1 MFKIFVESKLIAAG
15 DFDMCWPAPKVER
28 APAKVVDPFIQVL
41 AEKQFMTLDKSLKL
55 LADRSRL
62 AYIPLDRYEL
72 DMDLAR
78 KSSREFCQRWCV
90 LPFDRMSK
98 TVLVATCNPF
108 NKQAAI
114 DIGNTHKNRLLWCL
128 VSPVD
133 LVRILGKVFR

>member
-1 MFKIFVESKLIAAG
+1 
-15 DFDMCWPAPKVER
+15 
-28 APAKVVDPFIQVL
+28 VL
-41 AEKQFMTLDKSLKL
+41 AEKQIMPLDKSLKL

-72 DMDLAR
+72 DSDLAR
-78 KSSREFCQRWCV
+78 NSSREFCQRWCV

-114 DIGNTHKNRLLWCL
+114 DLGTTNKSRLLWCL
-128 VSPVD
+128 TSPTD
-133 LVRILGKVFR
+133 LVRILGKIFR